1 MAQNKTQENDG
12 DVETFLANVENSKRQ
27 QDARVVVSMMQEITG
42 CKPKMWGE
50 QIIGFDRYHYKYE
63 SGREGDFLI
72 TGVSP
77 RKTALSVYIIPGF
90 GAYADLLEKL
100 GKYKNGTSCLNITKL
115 ENIDINVL
123 YELIERSVADMRAK
137 YHS

>member
-1 MAQNKTQENDG
+1 
-12 DVETFLANVENSKRQ
+12 
-27 QDARVVVSMMQEITG
+27 
-42 CKPKMWGE
+42 MWGE
-50 QIIGFDRYHYKYE
+50 QIIGFDRYRYKYE

-90 GAYADLLEKL
+90 GAYTDLLEKL
-100 GKYKNGTSCLNITKL
+100 GKYKKGSSCLNITKL